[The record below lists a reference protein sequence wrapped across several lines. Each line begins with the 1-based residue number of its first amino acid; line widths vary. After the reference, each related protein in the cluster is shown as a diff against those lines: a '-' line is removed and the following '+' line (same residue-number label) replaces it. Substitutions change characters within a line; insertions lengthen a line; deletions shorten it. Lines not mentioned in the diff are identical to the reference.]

1 MTEGNQADIRLLGN
15 VGQHVGEHGLGDFI
29 AALAAQQLQHRARHI
44 DHHHG
49 CGFLCSVAQGN
60 RIGLLLRL
68 RQPTF
73 QTGKEQAQ
81 PNGSPAHQAAR
92 NLPEV
97 LRLDGGEGV
106 QAGKKDGHDAGPAA
120 LGWLGTSNK
129 TLAAKR
135 EKYDFISLIY
145 TEACLSIPANAGAAS
160 PRARAALW
168 SRFGAER
175 RQGRELC
182 AIGHG

>member
-49 CGFLCSVAQGN
+49 CRFLRSVAQGN
-60 RIGLLLRL
+60 RIDLLLRL
-68 RQPTF
+68 RQPTS

-92 NLPEV
+92 NLPGV
-97 LRLDGGEGV
+97 LRHDGGEGV

-120 LGWLGTSNK
+120 LGRRGTSNNMP
-129 TLAAKR
+129 AAKKR
-135 EKYDFISLIY
+135 KIRFD
-145 TEACLSIPANAGAAS
+145 LSY
-160 PRARAALW
+160 
-168 SRFGAER
+168 
-175 RQGRELC
+175 LC
-182 AIGHG
+182 WGLP